1 MTTKTNPNLIS
12 KDGKHSFTIQSD
24 EKAIDSL
31 FNSME
36 GTFSD
41 ICIEKVTSRNVW
53 LTFRGSNF
61 VINRWGV
68 LLHWTQTT
76 NEKGESKGKFF
87 QIGFPEFERKAEC
100 SFNFREIEESILKC
114 IEYSGDFSLNGEYQY
129 LFKGIKEGI

>member
-12 KDGKHSFTIQSD
+12 KDGKHSFTIHSY
-24 EKAIDSL
+24 EKAIESL
-31 FNSME
+31 FNSRK
-36 GTFSD
+36 GTLSD
-41 ICIEKVTSRNVW
+41 ICIDKVTSRNVW
-53 LTFRGSNF
+53 ITFRGSNF

-76 NEKGESKGKFF
+76 NEKGKFF

-100 SFNFREIEESILKC
+100 SFKFRDIEESILKC
-114 IEYSGDFSLNGEYQY
+114 IEYSGDFSSSGEYQY

>member
-1 MTTKTNPNLIS
+1 MTTLIS

-31 FNSME
+31 FNSRK
-36 GTFSD
+36 GTLSD
-41 ICIEKVTSRNVW
+41 ICIEKVTSRNIW

-68 LLHWTQTT
+68 LLHWTLKT
-76 NEKGESKGKFF
+76 NEKTKFF

-114 IEYSGDFSLNGEYQY
+114 IEYSGDFSSSGEYQY
-129 LFKGIKEGI
+129 SFNGIKEGI